1 MLESEVRVVARD
13 AFFESLFAD
22 LFAGFL
28 VVFLAVFLVDDFDF
42 ADFAT
47 K

>member
-1 MLESEVRVVARD
+1 MLKSDARVVARD
-13 AFFESLFAD
+13 ELFEALFAD
-22 LFAGFL
+22 LFAGFR
-28 VVFLAVFLVDDFDF
+28 VVFLVGFLVDDFDF

>member
-1 MLESEVRVVARD
+1 VLESEVRVVARD
-13 AFFESLFAD
+13 EFFEVLFAD
-22 LFAGFL
+22 LFAGFRVGFL
-28 VVFLAVFLVDDFDF
+28 VGFLVDDFDF